1 MRKNGKFQIIIKA
14 IMEILRR
21 LKVNRVV
28 KGFILSDLALF
39 SGAGLISPIMSIF
52 VIDHIEGADLMTIG
66 IMTAIYWVVRSLLE
80 IPIAAHIEKTADET
94 DDMHALVLGMIIVS
108 LASFALI
115 FVKTVP
121 QLYLYQVVTAIGFSF
136 YGAAWAGIFS
146 RHLDKG
152 KESVSWSMD
161 HTTVNIATAIFG
173 FLGSVIA
180 KNSGFTGVFVLTGV
194 LTILAAVMISL
205 VPEVIIPGGKKNP
218 KPVIEE
224 DHSAKEVEVM

>member
-1 MRKNGKFQIIIKA
+1 
-14 IMEILRR
+14 MEILRR
-21 LKVNRVV
+21 LKVNKVV

-52 VIDHIEGADLMTIG
+52 VIDHIPGANLMTVG
-66 IMTAIYWVVRSLLE
+66 IMTAIYWTVRSLLE

-94 DDMHALVLGMIIVS
+94 DDMHALVLGMVIVS

-121 QLYLYQVVTAIGFSF
+121 QLYLYQIVTAVGFSF

-152 KESVSWSMD
+152 KESISWSMD
-161 HTTVNIATAIFG
+161 HTTVNIATGIFG
-173 FLGSVIA
+173 LLGSVIA
-180 KNSGFTGVFVLTGV
+180 EKSGFTGVFIMTGA
-194 LTILAAVMISL
+194 LTIAAAVIISL
-205 VPEVIIPGGKKNP
+205 VPEMIITGGKTAK
-218 KPVIEE
+218 KAIIEE